1 MRILVYGAGVIGS
14 VYANRLSSGGHQVT
28 MLARG
33 ERLAAIRQNGL
44 AIEDV
49 VSGARSV
56 AAVDTVERLGPN
68 DRYDLALIA
77 VRRDQLAAIVREL
90 RASGQ
95 IPVLLF
101 MLNNPIGSIGL
112 RQALGDRVMLGFPGA
127 GGTREGNVVRYA
139 MIAQQPTMLGEPD
152 GKRTYRLRSVAKA
165 FRESTLKTRTYRD
178 MDGWLKAHAFFVTAI
193 SGAIYLAGG
202 DTRRLAENENILH
215 LMVEGIREGYAAV
228 RAFDHAIAPFALRI
242 LFTWLPRGFA
252 IRYWRRF
259 FAADMAEYV
268 FGRHARVAFAEM
280 QEVANDCRVMLAETG
295 VAAPALHRLYAA
307 IDAYVN
313 EHRAQS
319 AQ

>member
-1 MRILVYGAGVIGS
+1 
-14 VYANRLSSGGHQVT
+14 
-28 MLARG
+28 
-33 ERLAAIRQNGL
+33 
-44 AIEDV
+44 
-49 VSGARSV
+49 
-56 AAVDTVERLGPN
+56 
-68 DRYDLALIA
+68 
-77 VRRDQLAAIVREL
+77 
-90 RASGQ
+90 
-95 IPVLLF
+95 
-101 MLNNPIGSIGL
+101 
-112 RQALGDRVMLGFPGA
+112 
-127 GGTREGNVVRYA
+127 
-139 MIAQQPTMLGEPD
+139 
-152 GKRTYRLRSVAKA
+152 
-165 FRESTLKTRTYRD
+165 
-178 MDGWLKAHAFFVTAI
+178 
-193 SGAIYLAGG
+193 
-202 DTRRLAENENILH
+202 
-215 LMVEGIREGYAAV
+215 MVEGIREGYAAV